1 MPTLAEMLSKARRA
15 VLRRGVSE
23 ADADELVQEAFLKV
37 EQYERANVARSKEA
51 LLVRTAVN
59 LSIDRARRRARMP
72 FVDRDDAHLVADSS
86 MPDPAQIV
94 EGQARLR
101 HAAAGIAQL
110 PERTR
115 RILLSRRLDEKSYAQ
130 IAEAEGMS
138 VAAVEKQ
145 VARATL
151 QLMQWM
157 EGW

>member
-1 MPTLAEMLSKARRA
+1 MPSLSEMLSKARRA

-37 EQYERANVARSKEA
+37 EQYERVHEARSREA
-51 LLVRTAVN
+51 VLVRTAVN
-59 LSIDRARRRARMP
+59 LSIDQIRRRARAP
-72 FVDRDDAHLVADSS
+72 FVVHDNVHLIADQTQ
-86 MPDPAQIV
+86 PDPAQIV
-94 EGQARLR
+94 EEQARLR
-101 HAAAGIAQL
+101 HASQGLKAL

-115 RILLSRRLDEKSYAQ
+115 RILLMRRLDELSYAE
-130 IAEAEGMS
+130 IARREQMS

-157 EGW
+157 DGW